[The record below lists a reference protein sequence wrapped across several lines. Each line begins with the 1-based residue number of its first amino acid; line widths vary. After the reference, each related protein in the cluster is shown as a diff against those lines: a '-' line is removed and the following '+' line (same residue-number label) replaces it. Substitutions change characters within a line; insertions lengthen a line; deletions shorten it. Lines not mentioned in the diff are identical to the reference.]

1 MTKLLHAEFSRLIK
15 TKLFWLGLLVMI
27 TVPLYGVGV
36 RYYDFYIA
44 QEAVWETADGLWFV
58 GGMYIAVVVSVFVSL
73 FIGTEFSDGTI
84 RNKLTVGHSRGN
96 IYLSNLITCTC
107 VSLFYHI
114 AYIAVLFGAGSL
126 LLKSWETPMKTLAIM
141 TALSLAAVVASSAVF
156 TMLAMLIHNRSAGAV
171 TAMLI
176 AMVML
181 IGAMTVYSMLNA
193 PEYIENAF
201 HMNADGELVQSD
213 PIPNPKYLTGTKR
226 EVYQHLLNTIPTGQL
241 LRFGNLEYTD
251 DMRYLPLYA
260 LAVSAI
266 CTAAGFFLFRRKDI
280 R

>member
-1 MTKLLHAEFSRLIK
+1 MTKLLHAEFTRLIK
-15 TKLFWLGLLVMI
+15 NKIFWLGLLVMVG
-27 TVPLYGVGV
+27 VPLYGVGV
-36 RYYDFYIA
+36 RYHDYAVASEY
-44 QEAVWETADGLWFV
+44 VWETADGLWFV
-58 GGMYIAVVVSVFVSL
+58 GGIYIAVILSVFISL
-73 FIGTEFSDGTI
+73 FIGTEFNDGTI
-84 RNKLTVGHSRGN
+84 RNKLTVGHSRN
-96 IYLSNLITCTC
+96 EIYLSNLITCTC

-114 AYIAVLFGAGSL
+114 IYIAVLFGAGSL
-126 LLKSWETPMKTLAIM
+126 LLKSWETPMKVLAIM
-141 TALSLAAVVASSAVF
+141 TALSLAAVVAVSSVY

-171 TAMLI
+171 TAMLV
-176 AMVML
+176 AMAML

-201 HMNADGELVQSD
+201 QLSVDGEIVPSD
-213 PIPNPKYLTGTKR
+213 PIPNPKYLTGVER

-266 CTAAGFFLFRRKDI
+266 CTAVGFFLFRRKDI